1 MKVGDLVTAKHW
13 LHKQVAVVV
22 HLKRGTMA
30 TVVMTD
36 GYTCMQYVHDL
47 VVLNGKRSSSIQ

>member
-1 MKVGDLVTAKHW
+1 MKVGDLVRAKHW

-22 HLKRGTMA
+22 HFERDDLV

-47 VVLNGKRSSSIQ
+47 EVLNESR

>member
-13 LHKQVAVVV
+13 LNKQVAVVV
-22 HLKRGTMA
+22 RLKRGTMA

-36 GYTCMQYVHDL
+36 GYTCVQYIHDL
-47 VVLNGKRSSSIQ
+47 VVLSKKV

>member
-13 LHKQVAVVV
+13 LNKQVAVVV
-22 HLKRGTMA
+22 HIKRGTMA

-47 VVLNGKRSSSIQ
+47 VVLNESR

>member
-1 MKVGDLVTAKHW
+1 L
-13 LHKQVAVVV
+13 
-22 HLKRGTMA
+22 A

-47 VVLNGKRSSSIQ
+47 VVLNEGR